1 MLNIFRELVVMALH
15 SIRSQ
20 ALRTALT
27 IAIIGIGIW
36 ALVGIFG
43 AIHAIQNSILDSFS
57 SMGANTFS
65 ITRFD
70 SETRLSSDRK
80 LNPII
85 TYREAQ
91 NFIDN
96 YEMADARTSFSFIG
110 TGNAEVSYENKK
122 TEPEISVIGINEN
135 YLINSGLELEL
146 GRDLNSFEVQ
156 NNQTV
161 CIIGSDLAKSLFD
174 NAVDPLDKVIN
185 VRGMRLTV
193 IGVLKSKGGGFFDN
207 KDYNLL
213 MPINL
218 ARGMYTNP
226 DINYTI
232 SVYLPDNNM
241 LNHGMDQ
248 AIYTMRNVR
257 GLTPRDENNFGV
269 RKSDE
274 FLRILSENTLVLS
287 IAGTAIS
294 IITILGSSI
303 ALMNIML
310 VSVSERTREIGVRKS
325 LGAKRRHIFQQFFIE
340 TLVISQLGC
349 LLGIIM
355 GVATAMIFASL
366 FDFAMVIPWGVIIIA
381 VLIALL
387 TALLAGTY
395 PAKKAASLDPV
406 ESLRYE

>member
-1 MLNIFRELVVMALH
+1 
-15 SIRSQ
+15 
-20 ALRTALT
+20 
-27 IAIIGIGIW
+27 
-36 ALVGIFG
+36 
-43 AIHAIQNSILDSFS
+43 
-57 SMGANTFS
+57 
-65 ITRFD
+65 
-70 SETRLSSDRK
+70 
-80 LNPII
+80 
-85 TYREAQ
+85 
-91 NFIDN
+91 
-96 YEMADARTSFSFIG
+96 
-110 TGNAEVSYENKK
+110 
-122 TEPEISVIGINEN
+122 
-135 YLINSGLELEL
+135 
-146 GRDLNSFEVQ
+146 
-156 NNQTV
+156 
-161 CIIGSDLAKSLFD
+161 
-174 NAVDPLDKVIN
+174 
-185 VRGMRLTV
+185 
-193 IGVLKSKGGGFFDN
+193 
-207 KDYNLL
+207 
-213 MPINL
+213 
-218 ARGMYTNP
+218 
-226 DINYTI
+226 
-232 SVYLPDNNM
+232 
-241 LNHGMDQ
+241 
-248 AIYTMRNVR
+248 
-257 GLTPRDENNFGV
+257 V